1 MKKKLLF
8 MLMAL
13 LALGLFVACGG
24 DSQQPAAT
32 PPAAQAG
39 AGGGETAAPPEGERR
54 EPVTLS
60 ILMGRDTVM
69 EPFYAAFELLYERYN
84 ITMDIDIRPGGPE
97 GEHIV
102 RTRLATGD
110 MTDIVPF
117 NSGALFF
124 ALNPSQHFVDISD
137 QPFVQNLD
145 GAYLSTVTVGNQI
158 FGVPLED
165 NLVGGIYYNVRIYEQ
180 LGLSVPRTWDDF
192 MHNLQV
198 IEDAGITPMAGA
210 FADIWTTQLVLLSDF
225 FYLHTAYPTWYQ
237 DFTYNRAGFAD
248 TPLALRSFEKTYD
261 LAQFMNADA
270 IATRF
275 PMAVEMLATGEA
287 AHFPMH
293 SFLLSII
300 ASDFPEYV
308 DDIGFFAL
316 PGDDPNHYGISV
328 WLSDSIFINN
338 QTENLEAALIFMNFM
353 ASPEVVE
360 LRHSIRPPI
369 GPSSVYGVELPP
381 DSMRAVLDAQVYFE
395 RGLTAPALEFITPL
409 KGPNLPQIT
418 QELGLGMSDPLRAA
432 ELFDADNERQAIQLG
447 LEGW

>member
-1 MKKKLLF
+1 MKKNLSF
-8 MLMAL
+8 ALMTIL
-13 LALGLFVACGG
+13 SLALFVACGEG
-24 DSQQPAAT
+24 NQQSTQQPAS
-32 PPAAQAG
+32 PAQG
-39 AGGGETAAPPEGERR
+39 NVGGGSVATTDTRP

-69 EPFYAAFELLYERYN
+69 EPFYAAFALLYERYN
-84 ITMDIDIRPGGPE
+84 ISMDIDIRPGGPE

-124 ALNPSQHFVDISD
+124 ALNPPQHFVDISD

-145 GAYLSTVTVGNQI
+145 YAFLSTVTVGNQV

-165 NLVGGIYYNVRIYEQ
+165 NLVGGIYYNIRIYEE
-180 LGLSVPRTWDDF
+180 LGLSVPRTWNDF
-192 MHNLQV
+192 MNNLQV
-198 IEDAGITPMAGA
+198 IQDAGYTPMAGA
-210 FADIWTTQLVLLSDF
+210 YADIWTTQLVLLSDF
-225 FYLHTAYPTWYQ
+225 FYLHSAQPTWYQ
-237 DFTYNRAGFAD
+237 DFTYNRAGFAN

-261 LAQFMNADA
+261 LARFMNADA

-308 DDIGFFAL
+308 SDIGFFAL
-316 PGDDPNHYGISV
+316 PGDDPNHYGITV
-328 WLSDSIFINN
+328 WLSDAIFIYN
-338 QTENLEAALIFMNFM
+338 QTPNLEAAMTFMNFM
-353 ASPEVVE
+353 ASPEIVE

-369 GPSSVYGVELPP
+369 GPSSVLGVELPP
-381 DSMRAVLDAQVYFE
+381 DSMRAVLDAAVYFE
-395 RGLTAPALEFITPL
+395 HGLTAPGLEFISPL

-418 QELGLGMSDPLRAA
+418 QELGLGMSNPQRAA

-447 LEGW
+447 LDGW